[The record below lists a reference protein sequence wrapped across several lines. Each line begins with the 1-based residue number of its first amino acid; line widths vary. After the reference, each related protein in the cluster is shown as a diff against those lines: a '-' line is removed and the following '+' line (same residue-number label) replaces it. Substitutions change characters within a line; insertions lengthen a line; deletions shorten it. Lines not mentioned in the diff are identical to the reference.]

1 MKISAL
7 INTYNAEEFLER
19 VLETVKDFDEVLICD
34 MHSTDRTIEIA
45 QKYNCR
51 IIYHE
56 HTGIVEPARMYAI
69 SQAAYEWVFII
80 DADELVP
87 AALKDY
93 VYAYVNG
100 SDPGSAL
107 RITRKNYYM
116 GRFLRSSY
124 PDDGTRLMRRDK
136 VVEWPSR
143 IHSSPKIEGRIDF
156 VPFKRQELAFI
167 HLANDPI
174 KRNIAKLNVY
184 TDKELIR
191 RKDRKYGW
199 FALIFHP
206 MARFIKSFIMKG
218 GFRDGKRG
226 YISAVESAIY
236 KFVTIVKVIE
246 SGVKPEDWDEELK

>member
-1 MKISAL
+1 MGITAL

-34 MHSTDRTIEIA
+34 MYSTDRTLEIA
-45 QKYNCR
+45 EKYNCR

-69 SQAAYEWVFII
+69 SQATYEWVFII

-87 AALKDY
+87 VALKDY
-93 VYAYVNG
+93 IYTYVNG
-100 SDPGSAL
+100 DDPGSAL

-116 GRFLRSSY
+116 GRFLKSSY

-136 VVEWPSR
+136 VMQWPAS
-143 IHSSPKIEGRIDF
+143 IHSSPKIDGRIDS
-156 VPFKRQELAFI
+156 VPFGKKELAFI

-174 KRNIAKLNVY
+174 KTNIAKMNIY

-191 RKDRKYGW
+191 RKGRKYGW

-206 MARFIKSFIMKG
+206 AARFIKSFIMKG

-226 YISAVESAIY
+226 YIGAVGAAMY

-246 SGVKPEDWDEELK
+246 SEIKPEDWDEELR